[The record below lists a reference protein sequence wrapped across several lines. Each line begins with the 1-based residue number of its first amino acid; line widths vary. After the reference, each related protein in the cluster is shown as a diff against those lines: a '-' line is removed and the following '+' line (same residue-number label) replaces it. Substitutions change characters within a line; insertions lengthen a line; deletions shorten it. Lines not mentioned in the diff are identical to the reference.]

1 MGQTFKETAHLKTDL
16 KKFQENWELIDW
28 TKKAEE
34 SVKNDT
40 ENQKDTTTVAKSEC
54 DE

>member
-34 SVKNDT
+34 PERETAKVAEDSE
-40 ENQKDTTTVAKSEC
+40 ENHEV
-54 DE
+54 